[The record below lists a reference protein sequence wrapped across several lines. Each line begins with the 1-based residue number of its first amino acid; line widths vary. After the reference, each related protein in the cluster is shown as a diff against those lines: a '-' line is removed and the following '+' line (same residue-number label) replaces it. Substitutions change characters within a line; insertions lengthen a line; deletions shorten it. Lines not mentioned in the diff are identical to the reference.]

1 MRTSRLLSI
10 LIQLQLRGSATAE
23 ALARE
28 FEVSVRTIYRDIE
41 RLGASGVPVYAD
53 RGPGG
58 GFRLLDGYR
67 TRLTG
72 LETDEAEALYMI
84 GLPGPA
90 EALGIG
96 DAAGRAGRKMLAAL
110 PASRGELA
118 GKLGDCFHLDPIDW
132 YRAEPTP
139 EHLPD
144 IARAVLAGNGLAM
157 TYDSWTGVRDW
168 SVRPLGLVL
177 KAGHWYLVAEGHGKR
192 RIFKVSSIRAHAPD
206 GSTFERPRDFDLGAW
221 WSAETARFEAELR
234 RDIASL
240 HVTVPGLKR
249 IADLGAYAQAA
260 VGAAIATGEAGWM
273 RIELPI
279 EHVEQAALLL
289 LGIGPDVRVVAPE
302 SLRLRLGELARAVA
316 GMYEEAGP

>member
-10 LIQLQLRGSATAE
+10 LIQLQLRGCATAE
-23 ALARE
+23 ALAGE

-41 RLGASGVPVYAD
+41 RLGAAGVPVYAD

-90 EALGIG
+90 QALGIG

-118 GKLGDCFHLDPIDW
+118 GRLGDCFHLDPVDW
-132 YRAEPTP
+132 YRAEPAP
-139 EHLPD
+139 ERLPE
-144 IARAVLAGNGLAM
+144 IARAVLAGSGLSM
-157 TYDSWTGVRDW
+157 TYESWTGVRDW

-177 KAGHWYLVAEGHGKR
+177 KAGHWYLVAEGHGKH
-192 RIFKVSSIRAHAPD
+192 RIFKVANIRAHALD
-206 GSTFERPRDFDLGAW
+206 GTRFERPTAFDLGAW
-221 WSAETARFEAELR
+221 WSTETARFEAGLR
-234 RDIASL
+234 KGNATLR
-240 HVTVPGLKR
+240 VTAAGLER
-249 IADLGAYAQAA
+249 IAKLGAYAQAA
-260 VGAAIATGEAGWM
+260 VDAATVTGDDGWM
-273 RIELPI
+273 RLDLPI

-289 LGIGPDVRVVAPE
+289 LGIGPEVRVVAPE
-302 SLRLRLGELARAVA
+302 ALRVRLGELARAVA
-316 GMYEEAGP
+316 GLCVVSSA

>member
-118 GKLGDCFHLDPIDW
+118 GKLGDCFHLDPVYW
-132 YRAEPTP
+132 YRAESPP
-139 EHLPD
+139 EHLPA
-144 IARAVLAGNGLAM
+144 IARAVLAGHGLSM

-168 SVRPLGLVL
+168 SVRPFGLVL

-192 RIFKVSSIRAHAPD
+192 RIFKVSNIRAHALD
-206 GSTFERPRDFDLGAW
+206 GSTFERPRDFDLAAW

-234 RDIASL
+234 RESASL
-240 HVTVPGLKR
+240 QVTAPGMKR
-249 IADLGAYAQAA
+249 IAALGAYAQAA
-260 VGAAIATGEAGWM
+260 VDAAIATDREGWM

-279 EHVEQAALLL
+279 EHIEQAALLL
-289 LGIGPDVRVVAPE
+289 LGIGPEVRVLAPE
-302 SLRLRLGELARAVA
+302 ALCLRLGELARAVA
-316 GMYEEAGP
+316 GLCDDVRA

>member
-118 GKLGDCFHLDPIDW
+118 GRLGDCFHLDPVDW
-132 YRAEPTP
+132 YRAESPP
-139 EHLPD
+139 EHLPA
-144 IARAVLAGNGLAM
+144 IARAVLAGHGLSM

-168 SVRPLGLVL
+168 SVRPFGLVL

-192 RIFKVSSIRAHAPD
+192 RIFKVSNIRAHALD
-206 GSTFERPRDFDLGAW
+206 GSTFERPRDFDLAAW

-234 RDIASL
+234 RESASL
-240 HVTVPGLKR
+240 QVTAPGMKR
-249 IADLGAYAQAA
+249 IAALGAYAQAA
-260 VGAAIATGEAGWM
+260 VDAAIATDREGWM

-279 EHVEQAALLL
+279 EHIEQAALLL
-289 LGIGPDVRVVAPE
+289 LGIGPEVRVLAPE
-302 SLRLRLGELARAVA
+302 ALRLRLGELARAMA
-316 GMYEEAGP
+316 GLCDDVRA

>member
-118 GKLGDCFHLDPIDW
+118 GKLGDCFHLDPVDW
-132 YRAEPTP
+132 YRAESPP
-139 EHLPD
+139 EHLPA
-144 IARAVLAGNGLAM
+144 IARAVLAGHGLSM

-168 SVRPLGLVL
+168 SVRPFGLVL

-192 RIFKVSSIRAHAPD
+192 RIFKVSNIRAHALD
-206 GSTFERPRDFDLGAW
+206 GSTFERPRDFDLAAW

-234 RDIASL
+234 RESASL
-240 HVTVPGLKR
+240 QVTAPGMKR
-249 IADLGAYAQAA
+249 IAALGAYAQAA
-260 VGAAIATGEAGWM
+260 VDAAIATDREGWM

-279 EHVEQAALLL
+279 EHIEQAALLL
-289 LGIGPDVRVVAPE
+289 LGIGPEMRVLAPE
-302 SLRLRLGELARAVA
+302 ALRLRLGELARAVA
-316 GMYEEAGP
+316 GLCDDVRA

>member
-118 GKLGDCFHLDPIDW
+118 GRLGDCFHLDPVDW
-132 YRAEPTP
+132 YRAEPAPDRLP
-139 EHLPD
+139 E
-144 IARAVLAGNGLAM
+144 IARAVLAGHGLSM

-168 SVRPLGLVL
+168 SVQPLGLVL

-192 RIFKVSSIRAHAPD
+192 RIFKVSNIRAHALD

-234 RDIASL
+234 RDSASL
-240 HVTVPGLKR
+240 QVTTSGLKR
-249 IADLGAYAQAA
+249 IAALGAYAQAA
-260 VGAAIATGEAGWM
+260 VDAAIATDREGWM

-279 EHVEQAALLL
+279 EHIEQAALLL
-289 LGIGPDVRVVAPE
+289 LGIGPDVRVLAPE
-302 SLRLRLGELARAVA
+302 ALRLRLGELAREVA
-316 GMYEEAGP
+316 GLCDDVRA

>member
-118 GKLGDCFHLDPIDW
+118 GKLGDCFHLDPVDW
-132 YRAEPTP
+132 YRAESPP
-139 EHLPD
+139 EHLPA
-144 IARAVLAGNGLAM
+144 IARAVLAGHGLSM

-168 SVRPLGLVL
+168 SVRPFGLVL
-177 KAGHWYLVAEGHGKR
+177 KGGHWYLVAEGHGKR
-192 RIFKVSSIRAHAPD
+192 RIFKVSNIRAHALD
-206 GSTFERPRDFDLGAW
+206 GSTFERPRDFDLAAW

-234 RDIASL
+234 RESASL
-240 HVTVPGLKR
+240 QVTAPGMKR
-249 IADLGAYAQAA
+249 IAALGAYAQAA
-260 VGAAIATGEAGWM
+260 VDAAIATDREGWM

-279 EHVEQAALLL
+279 EHIEQAALLL
-289 LGIGPDVRVVAPE
+289 LGIGPEVRVLAPE
-302 SLRLRLGELARAVA
+302 ALRLRLGELARAMSGLCDDVRA
-316 GMYEEAGP
+316 